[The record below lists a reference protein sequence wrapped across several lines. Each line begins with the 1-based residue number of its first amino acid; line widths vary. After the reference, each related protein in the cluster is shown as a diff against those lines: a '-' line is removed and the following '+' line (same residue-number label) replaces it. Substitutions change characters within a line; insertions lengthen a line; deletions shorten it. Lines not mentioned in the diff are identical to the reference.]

1 MSATLQELFDFNRF
15 AEEKLSLGRSVTLQ
29 DLLDEWNAQREHQQS
44 IEGIRESMRQYEAG
58 QALPLDEAFAEIR
71 QKLGRRE

>member
-1 MSATLQELFDFNRF
+1 MNVTRQELSDFHRF
-15 AEEKLSLGRSVTLQ
+15 AEERLSFGSVATLQ
-29 DLLDEWNAQREHQQS
+29 ALLDEWSAQREHQQS